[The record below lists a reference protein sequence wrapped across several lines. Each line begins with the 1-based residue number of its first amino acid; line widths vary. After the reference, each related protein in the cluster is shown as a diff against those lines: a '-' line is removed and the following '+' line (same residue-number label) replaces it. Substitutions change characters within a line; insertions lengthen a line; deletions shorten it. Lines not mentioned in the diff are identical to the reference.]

1 MDRTRSLPGTSTIKI
16 KLIFHARS
24 DPRGTVS
31 GGDTVGEMINI
42 ASLAIQKGM
51 TATELNTFQ
60 VAMHPLP
67 ASPIAYPINAA
78 SMNAIA
84 QNCRHLNEG
93 LVIQNSIKIY
103 QVNAVLYWVA
113 T

>member
-1 MDRTRSLPGTSTIKI
+1 
-16 KLIFHARS
+16 
-24 DPRGTVS
+24 
-31 GGDTVGEMINI
+31 
-42 ASLAIQKGM
+42 M

-60 VAMHPLP
+60 VATHPLLS

-93 LVIQNSIKIY
+93 LVI
-103 QVNAVLYWVA
+103 
-113 T
+113 

>member
-1 MDRTRSLPGTSTIKI
+1 
-16 KLIFHARS
+16 
-24 DPRGTVS
+24 
-31 GGDTVGEMINI
+31 MINI

-60 VAMHPLP
+60 VATHPLLS

-93 LVIQNSIKIY
+93 LVI
-103 QVNAVLYWVA
+103 
-113 T
+113 